1 MIRTLTIAAGLAVAG
16 AANAA
21 FVGGMFVENAASSAA
36 STATV
41 NGASRVY
48 ELFIVFDEADDILNS
63 IGNADFSSIDGNNLI
78 QTGVFGSVQDTDG
91 DLNPGAWGFV
101 PESQWDS
108 YVGIGGP
115 FPGAGSTSTD
125 PDFGFS
131 ATGVMGGWFDV
142 PGGDGSRQGVAGNG
156 VDLGGGLWGVFA
168 GQFVLEGAGDAGA
181 RGNMIGNGNI
191 FSDGFAGQLDVNWLD
206 AAGGAN
212 NAEAGVRIVP
222 APGAAA
228 LFGLAG
234 LTAGRR
240 RR

>member
-1 MIRTLTIAAGLAVAG
+1 MIRTLTVIAGLAAAG

-21 FVGGMFVENAASSAA
+21 FVGGLLAENATNSAASSA
-36 STATV
+36 TA

-63 IGNADFSSIDGNNLI
+63 IGNANFASTDGSNLI

-115 FPGAGSTSTD
+115 FPGASATTTD
-125 PDFGFS
+125 PDFAFS
-131 ATGVMGGWFDV
+131 ANGVAGGWFDV
-142 PGGDGSRQGVAGNG
+142 PGTGGSRQGVAGNG

-168 GQFVLEGAGDAGA
+168 GQFVLEGAGGVRGDGTIGAGY
-181 RGNMIGNGNI
+181 IH
-191 FSDGFAGQLDVNWLD
+191 SLGFEGVLDVNWID
-206 AAGGAN
+206 QAGGNN
-212 NAEAGVRIVP
+212 NAVNGVVVGVP

-234 LTAGRR
+234 ITAGRR

>member
-168 GQFVLEGAGDAGA
+168 GQFVLTGDGGAGA
-181 RGNMIGNGNI
+181 RGGIIEGAI
-191 FSDGFAGQLDVNWLD
+191 FSDAFMGQLDVNWID
-206 AAGGAN
+206 QAGGASTP
-212 NAEAGVRIVP
+212 EVLQIVP

-234 LTAGRR
+234 LTATRR